1 MTRVYIKKESVYSEV
16 SHIYKK
22 SGNAWALMQEDDFV
36 NYLNQNL
43 PVFRGQG
50 IVNNIKIAAP
60 TSVTAETCQ
69 CIALYNNT
77 EVTSGVQWSI
87 ISGGS
92 YAQIDSTGLIEIS
105 SSAES
110 SPITVAVSYNGLS
123 TTHEM
128 TVTYKSGSS
137 SETTTETV
145 VTPDGETITTVTT
158 VTENEDGSSS
168 SESSSTIYDE
178 DGNVTGTVESTT
190 NTNSDGS
197 YESTTTSYDENGD
210 PTATTNTGGDVDGN
224 VSTQNI
230 EYDENG
236 DSVVVGYT
244 IDTSGNPDGEK
255 TFNGEGVNTEY
266 YAFDM
271 THGFELNIH
280 FTINYS
286 KQPAGQ
292 NENHHNILTMKR
304 VNPSPWYGFQLRQS
318 NTTKNIILGTQ
329 FATGSNTNTNI
340 TGVNT
345 SVTNEQEFDFTITY
359 NPTASGTKFVCYDNL
374 KNRNVYTSSLTFPDI
389 EELRYL
395 KVTIGCAL
403 DQNGNPYRYSNINVF
418 NFSIQR
424 L

>member
-1 MTRVYIKKESVYSEV
+1 MTKVYIKKESIYSEV

-22 SGNAWALMQEDDFV
+22 TGDAWTLMQEDAFV
-36 NYLNQNL
+36 SYLNQNL
-43 PVFRGQG
+43 PIFRGRG

-60 TSVTAETCQ
+60 ASVTAETCQ
-69 CIALYNNT
+69 CIALYNNA

-87 ISGGS
+87 TSGGS
-92 YAQIDSTGLIEIS
+92 YAQIDSSGLIGIS
-105 SSAES
+105 SSADS

-178 DGNVTGTVESTT
+178 DGNVTGTAESTT

-197 YESTTTSYDENGD
+197 YESTTTNYDENGD
-210 PTATTNTGGDVDGN
+210 PTATTNTEGDVDGN

-244 IDTSGNPDGEK
+244 IDTSENPDGEK

-266 YAFDM
+266 YAFDL

-286 KQPAGQ
+286 RQPAAQ
-292 NENHHNILTMKR
+292 DENHHNILTMKR
-304 VNPSPWYGFQLRQS
+304 SNPAPWYGFQIRHS
-318 NTTKNIILGTQ
+318 NTNKSIILGTQ
-329 FATGSNTNTNI
+329 FATGSNTNTTLTGI
-340 TGVNT
+340 STGVA
-345 SVTNEQEFDFTITY
+345 NEEEFDFTITY
-359 NPTASGTKFVCYDNL
+359 NPTASGNKFICYDNL
-374 KNRNVYTSSLTFPDI
+374 KSTTVRANNSTFPDI
-389 EELRYL
+389 DELKYL

-403 DQNGNPYRYSNINVF
+403 DPNGNPYRYSNINVF

-424 L
+424 I